1 MIKGYKSEIL
11 KEYEKIREEESLALK
26 NRRKE
31 IEKRLPEVIK
41 IEEEIAKLS
50 IEMSINILKNPDK
63 SEQYIDIIKNKI
75 TNLRI
80 KKSELL
86 VSNDYDMNF
95 LEINYHCNKCKDTGY
110 VNNKKCSCYK
120 QKLIKL
126 YYKDSDL
133 KHILKTNNFS
143 NFNFEYFTNEKTDF
157 HSDTPKKN
165 IEKILNKMWHFIE
178 TFNSTDE
185 NFMFIGT
192 PGTGKTF
199 LSNCVAKELLDRG
212 HFVVYR
218 TADELIQ
225 NLKTIRFTNDK
236 HLEDIL
242 INCDLLIIDDLG
254 TESINEFSKVEL
266 FNFINKKLL
275 IRKKMIVSSNYSIEM
290 ILKNYSERISSRLLG
305 SFTLCKFYC
314 DDIRIQK
321 NIQNK

>member
-11 KEYEKIREEESLALK
+11 KEYEKIREKESLALK

-31 IEKRLPEVIK
+31 IKMKLPKVLEL
-41 IEEEIAKLS
+41 EQEIAKLS

-63 SEQYIDIIKNKI
+63 SEEYINIIKNKI
-75 TNLRI
+75 TDLRV
-80 KKSELL
+80 KKSEFL
-86 VSNDYDMNF
+86 VSNGYDMNF
-95 LEINYHCNKCKDTGY
+95 LEMRYNCNTCKDTGF
-110 VNNKKCSCYK
+110 VNNKRCSCYK

-126 YYKDSDL
+126 YYNDSDL

-157 HSDTPKKN
+157 HSDTPRKN

-178 TFNSTDE
+178 NFDKTDE

-199 LSNCVAKELLDRG
+199 LSNCIAKELLDRG
-212 HFVVYR
+212 NFVVYR

-225 NLKTIRFTNDK
+225 NLRSIKFDNDK

-242 INCDLLIIDDLG
+242 LNCDLLIIDDLG

-275 IRKKMIVSSNYSIEM
+275 MRKKMIISSNYSIET
-290 ILKNYSERISSRLLG
+290 ILKSYSERISSRLLG
-305 SFTLCKFYC
+305 NFTLCKFYC

>member
-11 KEYEKIREEESLALK
+11 KEYEKIREKESLALK

-31 IEKRLPEVIK
+31 IKMKLPKVLEL
-41 IEEEIAKLS
+41 EQEIAKLS

-63 SEQYIDIIKNKI
+63 SEEYISIIKNKI
-75 TNLRI
+75 TDLRV
-80 KKSELL
+80 KKSEFL
-86 VSNDYDMNF
+86 VSNGYDMNF
-95 LEINYHCNKCKDTGY
+95 LEMRYNCNTCKDTGF
-110 VNNKKCSCYK
+110 VNNKRCSCYK

-126 YYKDSDL
+126 YYNDSDL

-157 HSDTPKKN
+157 HSDTPRKN

-178 TFNSTDE
+178 NFDKTDE

-199 LSNCVAKELLDRG
+199 LSNCIAKELLDRG
-212 HFVVYR
+212 NFVVYR
-218 TADELIQ
+218 TSDELIQ
-225 NLKTIRFTNDK
+225 NLRSIKFNNDK

-275 IRKKMIVSSNYSIEM
+275 MRKKNDN
-290 ILKNYSERISSRLLG
+290 ILKLQYRNDFKKLL
-305 SFTLCKFYC
+305 
-314 DDIRIQK
+314 
-321 NIQNK
+321 

>member
-11 KEYEKIREEESLALK
+11 KEYEKIREKESLALK

-31 IEKRLPEVIK
+31 IKIKLPKVPEL
-41 IEEEIAKLS
+41 EEEIAKLS

-63 SEQYIDIIKNKI
+63 SEEYVNIIKNKI
-75 TNLRI
+75 TDLRV

-86 VSNDYDMNF
+86 VSNGYDMDF
-95 LEINYHCNKCKDTGY
+95 LEMRYNCNKCKDTGF

-126 YYKDSDL
+126 YYRNSDL

-157 HSDTPKKN
+157 HSDTPRKN

-178 TFNSTDE
+178 NFNKTDE

-192 PGTGKTF
+192 AGTGKTF
-199 LSNCVAKELLDRG
+199 LSNCIAKELLDRG
-212 HFVVYR
+212 NFVVYR

-225 NLKTIRFTNDK
+225 NLRSIKFNNDK

-266 FNFINKKLL
+266 FNFINKKLFM
-275 IRKKMIVSSNYSIEM
+275 RKKMIISSNYSIES

-305 SFTLCKFYC
+305 NFTLFKFYC

>member
-11 KEYEKIREEESLALK
+11 KEYEKIREKESLALK

-31 IEKRLPEVIK
+31 IKIKLPKVPEL
-41 IEEEIAKLS
+41 EEEIAKLS

-63 SEQYIDIIKNKI
+63 SEEYVNIIKNKI
-75 TNLRI
+75 TDLRV

-86 VSNDYDMNF
+86 VSNGYDMDF
-95 LEINYHCNKCKDTGY
+95 LEMHYNCNKCKDTGF

-126 YYKDSDL
+126 YYRNSDL

-157 HSDTPKKN
+157 HSDTPRKN

-178 TFNSTDE
+178 NFNKTDE

-192 PGTGKTF
+192 AGTGKTF
-199 LSNCVAKELLDRG
+199 LSNCIAKELLDRG
-212 HFVVYR
+212 NFVVYR

-225 NLKTIRFTNDK
+225 NLRSIKFNNDK

-266 FNFINKKLL
+266 FNFINKKLFM
-275 IRKKMIVSSNYSIEM
+275 RKKMIISSNYSIES

-305 SFTLCKFYC
+305 NFTLFKFYC

>member
-11 KEYEKIREEESLALK
+11 KEYEKIREKESLALK

-31 IEKRLPEVIK
+31 IKMKLPKVLEL
-41 IEEEIAKLS
+41 EQEIAKLS

-63 SEQYIDIIKNKI
+63 SEEYINIIKNKI
-75 TNLRI
+75 TDLRV
-80 KKSELL
+80 KKSEFL
-86 VSNDYDMNF
+86 VSNGYDMNF
-95 LEINYHCNKCKDTGY
+95 LEMRYNCNTCKDTGF
-110 VNNKKCSCYK
+110 VNNKRCSCYK

-126 YYKDSDL
+126 YYNDSDL

-157 HSDTPKKN
+157 HSDTPRKN

-178 TFNSTDE
+178 NFDTIDE

-199 LSNCVAKELLDRG
+199 LSNCIAKELLDRG
-212 HFVVYR
+212 NFVVYR

-225 NLKTIRFTNDK
+225 NLRSIKFSNDK

-275 IRKKMIVSSNYSIEM
+275 MRKK
-290 ILKNYSERISSRLLG
+290 
-305 SFTLCKFYC
+305 
-314 DDIRIQK
+314 
-321 NIQNK
+321 

>member
-11 KEYEKIREEESLALK
+11 KEYEKIREKESLALK
-26 NRRKE
+26 SRRKE
-31 IEKRLPEVIK
+31 IKMKLPKVLEL
-41 IEEEIAKLS
+41 EQEIAKLS

-63 SEQYIDIIKNKI
+63 SEEYINIIKNKI
-75 TNLRI
+75 TDLRV
-80 KKSELL
+80 KKSEFL
-86 VSNDYDMNF
+86 VSNGYDMNF
-95 LEINYHCNKCKDTGY
+95 LEMRYSCNTCKDTGF
-110 VNNKKCSCYK
+110 VNNKRCSCYK

-126 YYKDSDL
+126 YYNDSDL

-157 HSDTPKKN
+157 HSDTPRKN

-178 TFNSTDE
+178 NFDKIDE

-199 LSNCVAKELLDRG
+199 LSNCIAKELLDRG
-212 HFVVYR
+212 NFVVYR

-225 NLKTIRFTNDK
+225 NLRSIKFSNDK

-275 IRKKMIVSSNYSIEM
+275 MRKK
-290 ILKNYSERISSRLLG
+290 
-305 SFTLCKFYC
+305 
-314 DDIRIQK
+314 
-321 NIQNK
+321 

>member
-11 KEYEKIREEESLALK
+11 KEYEKIREKESLALK

-31 IEKRLPEVIK
+31 IKIKLPKVPEL
-41 IEEEIAKLS
+41 EEEIAKLS

-63 SEQYIDIIKNKI
+63 SEEYVNIIKNKI
-75 TNLRI
+75 TDLRV

-86 VSNDYDMNF
+86 VSNGYDMDF
-95 LEINYHCNKCKDTGY
+95 LEMHYTCNKCKDTGF

-126 YYKDSDL
+126 YYRNSDL

-143 NFNFEYFTNEKTDF
+143 NFNFEYFTNEKADF
-157 HSDTPKKN
+157 HSDTPRKN

-178 TFNSTDE
+178 NFNKTDE

-192 PGTGKTF
+192 AGTGKTF
-199 LSNCVAKELLDRG
+199 LSNCIAKELLDRG
-212 HFVVYR
+212 NFVVYR

-225 NLKTIRFTNDK
+225 NLRSIKFNNDK

-266 FNFINKKLL
+266 FNFINKKLFM
-275 IRKKMIVSSNYSIEM
+275 RKKMIISSNYSIES

-305 SFTLCKFYC
+305 NFTLFKFYC

>member
-11 KEYEKIREEESLALK
+11 KEYEKIRENESLALK

-31 IEKRLPEVIK
+31 IKIKLPKVPEL
-41 IEEEIAKLS
+41 EEEIAKLS

-63 SEQYIDIIKNKI
+63 SEEYVNIIKNKI
-75 TNLRI
+75 TDLRV

-86 VSNDYDMNF
+86 VSNGYDMDF
-95 LEINYHCNKCKDTGY
+95 LEMHYNCNKCKDTGF

-126 YYKDSDL
+126 YYRNSDL

-157 HSDTPKKN
+157 HSDTPRKN

-178 TFNSTDE
+178 NFNKTDE

-192 PGTGKTF
+192 AGTGKTF
-199 LSNCVAKELLDRG
+199 LSNCIAKELLDRG
-212 HFVVYR
+212 NFVVYR

-225 NLKTIRFTNDK
+225 NLRSIKFSNDK

-266 FNFINKKLL
+266 FNFINKKLFM
-275 IRKKMIVSSNYSIEM
+275 RKKMIISSNYSIES

-305 SFTLCKFYC
+305 NFTLFKFYC

-321 NIQNK
+321 NIQKK

>member
-11 KEYEKIREEESLALK
+11 KEYEKIREKESLALK
-26 NRRKE
+26 NRRKK
-31 IEKRLPEVIK
+31 IKMKLPKVLEL
-41 IEEEIAKLS
+41 EQEIAKLS

-63 SEQYIDIIKNKI
+63 SEEYINIIKNKI
-75 TNLRI
+75 TDLRV

-86 VSNDYDMNF
+86 VSNGYDMDF
-95 LEINYHCNKCKDTGY
+95 LEMHYNCNTCKDTGF
-110 VNNKKCSCYK
+110 VNNKRCSCYK

-126 YYKDSDL
+126 YYDNSDL
-133 KHILKTNNFS
+133 KHILKTNNFD

-157 HSDTPKKN
+157 HSDTPRKN
-165 IEKILNKMWHFIE
+165 IKKILDKMWHFIE
-178 TFNSTDE
+178 NFNKTDE
-185 NFMFIGT
+185 NFMFIGN

-199 LSNCVAKELLDRG
+199 LSNCIAKELLDRG
-212 HFVVYR
+212 NFVVYR

-225 NLKTIRFTNDK
+225 NLRSIKFNNDK

-275 IRKKMIVSSNYSIEM
+275 MRKKMIISSNYSIES

-305 SFTLCKFYC
+305 NFTLFKFYC

>member
-11 KEYEKIREEESLALK
+11 KEYEKIREKESLALK

-31 IEKRLPEVIK
+31 IKIKLPKVPEL
-41 IEEEIAKLS
+41 EEEIAKLS

-63 SEQYIDIIKNKI
+63 SEEYVNIIKNKI
-75 TNLRI
+75 TDLRV

-86 VSNDYDMNF
+86 VSNGYNMDF
-95 LEINYHCNKCKDTGY
+95 LEMHYNCNKCKDTGF

-126 YYKDSDL
+126 YYRNSDL

-157 HSDTPKKN
+157 HSDTPRKN

-178 TFNSTDE
+178 NFNKTDE

-192 PGTGKTF
+192 AGTGKTF
-199 LSNCVAKELLDRG
+199 LSNCIAKELLDRG
-212 HFVVYR
+212 NFVVYR

-225 NLKTIRFTNDK
+225 NLRSIKFNNDK

-266 FNFINKKLL
+266 FNFINKKLFM
-275 IRKKMIVSSNYSIEM
+275 RKKMIISSNYSIES

-305 SFTLCKFYC
+305 NFTLFKFYC

>member
-11 KEYEKIREEESLALK
+11 KEYEKIREKESLALK

-31 IEKRLPEVIK
+31 IKEKLPSVLE

-50 IEMSINILKNPDK
+50 IEMSINILKNPEK
-63 SEQYIDIIKNKI
+63 SEEYVNIVKNKI
-75 TNLRI
+75 TDLRV

-86 VSNDYDMNF
+86 VSNGYDMNF
-95 LEINYHCNKCKDTGY
+95 LEMHYNCNKCKDTGF

-126 YYKDSDL
+126 YYKNSDL
-133 KHILKTNNFS
+133 KHLLKTNNFS
-143 NFNFEYFTNEKTDF
+143 NFNFEYFSNEKTDF
-157 HSDTPKKN
+157 HSDTPRKN

-178 TFNSTDE
+178 NFNNTDE

-192 PGTGKTF
+192 AGTGKTF
-199 LSNCVAKELLDRG
+199 LSNCIAKELLDRG
-212 HFVVYR
+212 NFVVYR

-225 NLKTIRFTNDK
+225 NLRSIKFNNDN

-275 IRKKMIVSSNYSIEM
+275 LRKKMIISSNYSIES

-305 SFTLCKFYC
+305 NFTLFKFYC

>member
-11 KEYEKIREEESLALK
+11 KEYEKIREKESLALK

-31 IEKRLPEVIK
+31 IKIKLPK
-41 IEEEIAKLS
+41 ILELEEEIAKLS

-63 SEQYIDIIKNKI
+63 SEEYVNIIKNKI
-75 TNLRI
+75 TDLRV

-86 VSNDYDMNF
+86 VSNGYDMDF
-95 LEINYHCNKCKDTGY
+95 LEMHYNCNKCKDTGFI
-110 VNNKKCSCYK
+110 NNKKCSCYK

-126 YYKDSDL
+126 YYRNSDL

-157 HSDTPKKN
+157 HSDTPRKN
-165 IEKILNKMWHFIE
+165 IEKILDKMWHFIE
-178 TFNSTDE
+178 NFNKTDE
-185 NFMFIGT
+185 DFMFIGN

-199 LSNCVAKELLDRG
+199 LSNCIAKELLDRG
-212 HFVVYR
+212 NFVVYR

-225 NLKTIRFTNDK
+225 NLRSIKFNNDK

-275 IRKKMIVSSNYSIEM
+275 MRKK
-290 ILKNYSERISSRLLG
+290 
-305 SFTLCKFYC
+305 
-314 DDIRIQK
+314 
-321 NIQNK
+321 

>member
-11 KEYEKIREEESLALK
+11 REYEKIREKESLALK

-31 IEKRLPEVIK
+31 IKIKLPKVPEL
-41 IEEEIAKLS
+41 EEEIAKLS

-63 SEQYIDIIKNKI
+63 SEEYVNIIKNKI
-75 TNLRI
+75 TDLRV

-86 VSNDYDMNF
+86 VSNGYDMDF
-95 LEINYHCNKCKDTGY
+95 LEMHYNCNKCKDTGF

-126 YYKDSDL
+126 YYRNSDL

-157 HSDTPKKN
+157 HSDTPRKN

-178 TFNSTDE
+178 NFNKTDE

-192 PGTGKTF
+192 AGTGKTF
-199 LSNCVAKELLDRG
+199 LSNCIAKELLDRG
-212 HFVVYR
+212 NFVVYR

-225 NLKTIRFTNDK
+225 NLRAIKFNNDK

-266 FNFINKKLL
+266 FNFINKKLFM
-275 IRKKMIVSSNYSIEM
+275 RKKMIISSNYSIES

-305 SFTLCKFYC
+305 NFTLFKFYC

>member
-11 KEYEKIREEESLALK
+11 KEYEKIREKESLALK

-31 IEKRLPEVIK
+31 IKMKLPKVLEL
-41 IEEEIAKLS
+41 EQEIAKLS

-63 SEQYIDIIKNKI
+63 SEEYINIIKNKI
-75 TNLRI
+75 TDLRV
-80 KKSELL
+80 KKSEFL
-86 VSNDYDMNF
+86 VSNGYDMNF
-95 LEINYHCNKCKDTGY
+95 LEMRYNCNTCKDTGF
-110 VNNKKCSCYK
+110 VNNKRCSCYK

-126 YYKDSDL
+126 YYNDSDL

-157 HSDTPKKN
+157 HSDTPRKN
-165 IEKILNKMWHFIE
+165 IEKILNKMWRFIE
-178 TFNSTDE
+178 NFDTIDE

-199 LSNCVAKELLDRG
+199 LSNCIAKELLDRG
-212 HFVVYR
+212 NFVVYR

-225 NLKTIRFTNDK
+225 NLRSIKFSNDK

-275 IRKKMIVSSNYSIEM
+275 MRKK
-290 ILKNYSERISSRLLG
+290 
-305 SFTLCKFYC
+305 
-314 DDIRIQK
+314 
-321 NIQNK
+321 

>member
-11 KEYEKIREEESLALK
+11 KEYEKIRDKESLSLK

-31 IEKRLPEVIK
+31 IKMKLPKVLEL
-41 IEEEIAKLS
+41 EDAIAKLS

-63 SEQYIDIIKNKI
+63 SEEYVNIIKNKI
-75 TNLRI
+75 TDLRI

-86 VSNDYDMNF
+86 VSNGYDMDF
-95 LEINYHCNKCKDTGY
+95 LEMHYNCNKCKDTGF

-120 QKLIKL
+120 KKLIKL
-126 YYKDSDL
+126 YYEDSDL
-133 KHILKTNNFS
+133 KQILKTNNFS

-157 HSDTPKKN
+157 HSNSPRKN

-178 TFNSTDE
+178 NFNKTYE

-199 LSNCVAKELLDRG
+199 LSNCIAKELLDRG
-212 HFVVYR
+212 NFVVYR

-225 NLKTIRFTNDK
+225 NLKSIRFNNDK

-275 IRKKMIVSSNYSIEM
+275 MRKKMIISSNYSIEM

-305 SFTLCKFYC
+305 NFTLFKFYC

>member
-63 SEQYIDIIKNKI
+63 SEQYIHIIKNKI
-75 TNLRI
+75 TDLRI

-133 KHILKTNNFS
+133 KHILNTNNFS

-225 NLKTIRFTNDK
+225 NLKTIRFTNNK